1 MQIMKRGK
9 LVDFGAGNIGRS
21 FIGQLFSRAGFEVV
35 FIDVNKELINLLN
48 ERKQYKVII
57 KSNKIPDQTILVD
70 NVRAVDGIEVER
82 VAEEIAT
89 ASYLSTS
96 VGKDVFHRI
105 LPSIAKGLILRREKS
120 GSSPLDIIIAEN
132 IRNSPD
138 LIRKY
143 MRKLLPEDF
152 DFNGSVGLVET
163 SIGKMV
169 PIMKT
174 SDLKADP
181 LQVFAEAYN
190 TLIVDKKGF
199 LNEVPELPGIMAVN
213 NIQAYVDRKSF
224 IHNLGHAAS
233 AYLGYQYDPGF
244 KYIWEPLEI
253 PQIKSAVYKAMNEAA
268 KALLAEYPAEFT
280 VEKLEE
286 HIDDLLGR
294 FQNKSLEDTIFRVG
308 RDLKRKLASDDRL
321 IGAINLAKKHNLP
334 YLHISN
340 VVKAAF
346 MFYAKDEHHKV
357 FPADEE
363 FKEEMLEKLLSLLLK
378 DELNEKKPEKY

>member
-1 MQIMKRGK
+1 MESKK
-9 LVDFGAGNIGRS
+9 LVHFGAGNIGRS
-21 FIGQLFSRAGFEVV
+21 FIGQLFSRAGYEVV
-35 FIDVNKELINLLN
+35 FVDVNTELINLLN
-48 ERKQYKVII
+48 KRNQYKVII
-57 KSNKIPDQTILVD
+57 KNNKLPDQTILVE
-70 NVRAVDGIEVER
+70 NVRAVNGIDLDR

-96 VGKDVFHRI
+96 VGKDVLPRI

-120 GSSPLDIIIAEN
+120 ATSPLDIIIAEN
-132 IRNSPD
+132 LRNSPD
-138 LIRKY
+138 LIREH
-143 MRKLLPEDF
+143 MRKHLPEDF
-152 DFNGSVGLVET
+152 DFDASVGLIET

-169 PIMKT
+169 PIMKVA
-174 SDLKADP
+174 DLKADP

-199 LNEVPELPGIMAVN
+199 LKAVPDLPGIMAVN

-244 KYIWEPLEI
+244 KYIWEALEI
-253 PQIKSAVYKAMNEAA
+253 SEIKAAVYKAMNEAA
-268 KALLAEYPAEFT
+268 NALLAEYPLEFT
-280 VEKLEE
+280 VETLKE
-286 HIDDLLGR
+286 HITDLLDR
-294 FQNKSLEDTIFRVG
+294 FMNKSLEDTIFRVG
-308 RDLKRKLASDDRL
+308 RDLKRKLASNDRL
-321 IGAINLAKKHNLP
+321 IGAIILAKKHNLP
-334 YLHISN
+334 YSQISN

-363 FKEEMLEKLLSLLLK
+363 FNEEMLEKLLSLLLK
-378 DELNEKKPEKY
+378 EELNEIKQ